1 MLDDHR
7 YYEMIGVTSSHIRL
21 LGHIVQGHKSP
32 LEFNLWRQNG
42 EDRVEK
48 RNALCVGLRKH
59 KN

>member
-1 MLDDHR
+1 
-7 YYEMIGVTSSHIRL
+7 MIGVTSSHIRL